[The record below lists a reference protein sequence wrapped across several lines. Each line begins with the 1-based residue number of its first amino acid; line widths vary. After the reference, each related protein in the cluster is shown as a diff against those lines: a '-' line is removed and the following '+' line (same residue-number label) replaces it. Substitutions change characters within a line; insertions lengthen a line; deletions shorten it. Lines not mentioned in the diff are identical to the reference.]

1 MLELL
6 RLVWFWVLVWPQPH
20 DPTRSLSQP
29 VEHVVVEK
37 LGHCADDFAR
47 MSCCCLL
54 RCSRVHGGVC
64 SVIRHLVECS
74 VVVRPALDSNDI
86 GDSPRL
92 VIQLQQVLLLRRSV
106 SPLLGDD
113 DGAVSNNVE
122 RLQTSF
128 LSVPQSVDQ
137 PPVFGSVI
145 CRARVS
151 IRHACNPLDFR
162 GMTVR
167 LHPHSS
173 VLKLRYI
180 TLRPGMNS

>member
-1 MLELL
+1 M
-6 RLVWFWVLVWPQPH
+6 
-20 DPTRSLSQP
+20 
-29 VEHVVVEK
+29 
-37 LGHCADDFAR
+37 
-47 MSCCCLL
+47 
-54 RCSRVHGGVC
+54 
-64 SVIRHLVECS
+64 IRHLVECS

-151 IRHACNPLDFR
+151 IGHTCNPLDFR

-167 LHPHSS
+167 LHPHNHCTRTSRTRIS
-173 VLKLRYI
+173 PRPSIEEEEEEFVGVFGLCRAWDQRAEFTARAESRQ
-180 TLRPGMNS
+180 TLQAPASMLCPCRAR

>member
-1 MLELL
+1 M
-6 RLVWFWVLVWPQPH
+6 
-20 DPTRSLSQP
+20 
-29 VEHVVVEK
+29 
-37 LGHCADDFAR
+37 
-47 MSCCCLL
+47 
-54 RCSRVHGGVC
+54 
-64 SVIRHLVECS
+64 IRHLVECS

-151 IRHACNPLDFR
+151 IRHTCNPLDVR

-167 LHPHSS
+167 SHPHNHCTRTSRARISPRPSIEEEEEEFVGVFGLCRAWDQRAEFTVEQS
-173 VLKLRYI
+173 VDIRSKHPRVCCV
-180 TLRPGMNS
+180 PGGFTEILH